1 MNACRWAALPSGVR
15 RRPPRFGPTWS
26 TFRTTFLLSLENP
39 GGAVS
44 RDLSLRID
52 PALFDTLWSIT
63 GGLPRH
69 LINPGELNRLDTF
82 IDRLCRA
89 PPAPEPLP
97 EFLIYNADRAVLR
110 PVGRGPA
117 PAPTIQA
124 RGIVRP
130 V

>member
-26 TFRTTFLLSLENP
+26 PFRTTFLLSLENQ

-52 PALFDTLWSIT
+52 PALFDTPWSIT

-82 IDRLCRA
+82 IDRLCHRHRN
-89 PPAPEPLP
+89 PC
-97 EFLIYNADRAVLR
+97 RSS
-110 PVGRGPA
+110 
-117 PAPTIQA
+117 
-124 RGIVRP
+124 
-130 V
+130 